1 MVKHTQFADELFEC
15 VEDHFVGLTLEGL
28 TTNDY
33 KRNIDV
39 LNPPILVIITK
50 DCVFIFFSCFLIK
63 CRYYTI

>member
-39 LNPPILVIITK
+39 LNPP
-50 DCVFIFFSCFLIK
+50 FL
-63 CRYYTI
+63 